1 MASDAAKR
9 VSALL
14 FRGMDKMRHR
24 GAFEVGAVVPKG
36 KDFTGFG
43 KTRQIL
49 LVTFKRSGEGMPTPI
64 NYGVADGKIYVR
76 KDASTGKV
84 KRPRNNPR
92 RGGAK
97 HFPQKTQRARGS
109 RACPG
114 PAESYRRP
122 ISRSHQHPS
131 RDHANMQ
138 RGRYLEACIELA
150 GPGFS
155 GEPVNLSGFAISQMA
170 QTFPLRAVIA
180 TMRGSIS
187 RYRSPPGLPAV

>member
-76 KDASTGKV
+76 TDSSTGKV
-84 KRPRNNPR
+84 KRLRNNPR
-92 RGGAK
+92 VVVVPSTFRGKPRGHAVAGL
-97 HFPQKTQRARGS
+97 ARVL
-109 RACPG
+109 P
-114 PAESYRRP
+114 ES
-122 ISRSHQHPS
+122 QHA
-131 RDHANMQ
+131 HADQ
-138 RGRYLEACIELA
+138 
-150 GPGFS
+150 
-155 GEPVNLSGFAISQMA
+155 
-170 QTFPLRAVIA
+170 VIA
-180 TMRGSIS
+180 ANWSMPMKVLE
-187 RYRSPPGLPAV
+187 RSLDKGGEAFGIPTAYIEITPAPEL